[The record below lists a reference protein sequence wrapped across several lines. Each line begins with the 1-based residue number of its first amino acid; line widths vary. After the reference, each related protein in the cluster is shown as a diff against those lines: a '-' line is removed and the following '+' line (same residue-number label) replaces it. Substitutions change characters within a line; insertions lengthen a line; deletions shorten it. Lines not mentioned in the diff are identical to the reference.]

1 MKGLYLSH
9 PSSHAHETG
18 PHPESA
24 RRLRAIESALEARN
38 WLALERIEGPP
49 APRESLVAVHEATM
63 LSELEALAESG
74 GGAIDSD
81 TIVSPASWD
90 AALHAAGAAC
100 HAVDLLFDGGGG
112 VPGHA
117 FCGVRPPGHHA
128 EGSRPMGFCLV
139 NNVAVAA
146 RHAQAEHGASRVAVV
161 DFDVHHGNGTQEI
174 FYEDESVLFVS
185 IHQSPLWPGSGSTE
199 EVGAAAG
206 LGATLNLPVP
216 PGSGGPTYAAIF
228 SLLVLP
234 ILTQW
239 APDLLLVSAG
249 FDAHRSDPLAE
260 CLLDTEDFALIGAE
274 LRRASLELGAPLVSC
289 LEGGYSVDA
298 LAASVV
304 AYLGAVIEPESHDAA
319 DPDPDPDLVAA
330 HLQAHAGRWT
340 SLGG

>member
-1 MKGLYLSH
+1 MRGLYLSH

-24 RRLRAIESALEARN
+24 RRLRAVESALAAQD
-38 WLALERIEGPP
+38 WLGLERIEGPT
-49 APRESLVAVHEATM
+49 ASRESLTAVHEETM
-63 LSELEALAESG
+63 LGEIEALAQSG

-81 TIVSPASWD
+81 TIVSPASWE
-90 AALHAAGAAC
+90 AALHAAGSAC
-100 HAVDLLFDGGGG
+100 QAVDLLSEAGGGA
-112 VPGHA
+112 PGHA

-139 NNVAVAA
+139 NNVAIAA

-174 FYEDESVLFVS
+174 FYDDEGVLFVS

-206 LGATLNLPVP
+206 LGATVNLPVP
-216 PGSGGPTYAAIF
+216 PGSGGPTYAALF

-234 ILTQW
+234 ILSQW

-274 LRRASLELGAPLVSC
+274 LRRASLELGAPLISC

-298 LAASVV
+298 LSESVV
-304 AYLGAVIEPESHDAA
+304 AYLGAVIEPGSFVAPA
-319 DPDPDPDLVAA
+319 PDPDLVARQI
-330 HLQAHAGRWT
+330 QAHGGRW
-340 SLGG
+340 SGLGG